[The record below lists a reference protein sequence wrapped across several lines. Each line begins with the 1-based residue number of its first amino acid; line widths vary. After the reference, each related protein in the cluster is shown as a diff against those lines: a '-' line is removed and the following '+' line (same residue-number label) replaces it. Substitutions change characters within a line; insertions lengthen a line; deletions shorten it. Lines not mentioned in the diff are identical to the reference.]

1 MFLKVFNMYAIP
13 NTSLFKLDKFD
24 SKKAKQDDRF
34 TIPIY
39 ISKCATLT
47 DLKKKICRVL
57 SSHLYFV
64 LKNKSVIISDL
75 RLWKSSYEES
85 EASKKIRE
93 LDKKYVNYTQA
104 DIEAVNIGED
114 MTKKLYEINF
124 EDTDILIVETPK
136 GKDFVFQNKRDE
148 EEDDDDQVQESVTVG
163 KNLSELD
170 MDQVF
175 KKGSK
180 RGLVGLQNLGNT
192 CFMNSGLQ
200 CLSNTMELTKYFLF
214 NLYQQDINEE
224 NPLGLGGNL
233 AKAYHSLLEDLWIG
247 KDARTAPYDLKRVL
261 GKKIARFSGYG

>member
-1 MFLKVFNMYAIP
+1 MKTNMQEGTDYMLVDKNIYSFWLQKYGTEENELKRFGIVDDSGEAKVELFLKVFNMYAIP

-24 SKKAKQDDRF
+24 SKKAKQDDSL

-39 ISKCATLT
+39 ISKCSTLT

-85 EASKKIRE
+85 SASKKIRE

-136 GKDFVFQNKRDE
+136 GKDYVFQNKRDE
-148 EEDDDDQVQESVTVG
+148 EEDEDQDQVQESVTVG

-170 MDQVF
+170 MDKVYR
-175 KKGSK
+175 KGSK
-180 RGLVGLQNLGNT
+180 RGLVGL
-192 CFMNSGLQ
+192 
-200 CLSNTMELTKYFLF
+200 
-214 NLYQQDINEE
+214 
-224 NPLGLGGNL
+224 
-233 AKAYHSLLEDLWIG
+233 
-247 KDARTAPYDLKRVL
+247 
-261 GKKIARFSGYG
+261 